1 MTNEEIS
8 NTDGS
13 LHVVVERTDLFC
25 RTIRFRKH
33 ILYGYYLS
41 YRNLKESIGLSAS
54 ALPISIYLL
63 KISFTVIFISDR
75 KMCFPNCDFHRSVTS
90 RYSFLKVEQIIDER
104 HW

>member
-41 YRNLKESIGLSAS
+41 YRKEGGGFVHKS
-54 ALPISIYLL
+54 ALIENVLRTLTIRHVLIDLDELSI
-63 KISFTVIFISDR
+63 F
-75 KMCFPNCDFHRSVTS
+75 CDGTWSPQR
-90 RYSFLKVEQIIDER
+90 FLIKFYPL
-104 HW
+104 